1 MLFIKCIIKQW
12 ATAAV
17 DWCVKNN
24 KYPPNPAGLKDMLAS
39 VLMKSAVSP
48 RKQNAG
54 SVDCKDMPLWVH
66 VCLFLSLL
74 TLSKACSWMAGCS
87 TFSSPTW
94 LFCLSC
100 MPTSNPRLSS
110 ITKILR
116 RYQNLLKRKPVID
129 ENTVSTPGWFQNSET
144 HQPLWV
150 LYIYTRQDGSSLS
163 CCLHQIVTLPSESC
177 SWNQDSSDQCF
188 SHPLLFSCSEPVW
201 IPASVSFS

>member
-17 DWCVKNN
+17 DWCVMNN

-54 SVDCKDMPLWVH
+54 SVNCKDMPLWVY
-66 VCLFLSLL
+66 VCLFFSPPLA
-74 TLSKACSWMAGCS
+74 LSKACSWRAGYS

-100 MPTSNPRLSS
+100 MPTSNPRLSL
-110 ITKILR
+110 ITKILT
-116 RYQNLLKRKPVID
+116 RYRNLLKRKPVID
-129 ENTVSTPGWFQNSET
+129 ENSET

-163 CCLHQIVTLPSESC
+163 CCLHQIVTLPSECC
-177 SWNQDSSDQCF
+177 SWNQDSSDQTMF
-188 SHPLLFSCSEPVW
+188 FTS
-201 IPASVSFS
+201 SVVQL